1 MIGERALWMWAEELA
16 ANMGDCPTPPVKRVL
31 EYAYAFGTL
40 IPERFLID
48 AFRSFHQDPP
58 SRKIARE
65 VLSEMGMIP
74 KA

>member
-1 MIGERALWMWAEELA
+1 MIDERALWLWAHELHQA
-16 ANMGDCPTPPVKRVL
+16 MGGLPVGEIKRVL
-31 EYAYAFGTL
+31 QYAYGLGTV
-40 IPERFLID
+40 IPEKHLITGFLMCYQ
-48 AFRSFHQDPP
+48 SPP